1 MTPHPQPKT
10 RGIHCVGRV
19 INENESPC
27 PAWCIY
33 EQGKIWCACYDAKN
47 IHQWWGIQNLFYP
60 LRSGAGA
67 VLDEGI
73 ALIQKRIDGIFDAYR
88 GETNEKLTEIPYAM
102 ANGMGESINMLIEL
116 RTHTKEMT
124 ERAEEER

>member
-33 EQGKIWCACYDAKN
+33 EQEKIWCACYDAKN

-60 LRSGAGA
+60 SGSGAGA
-67 VLDEGI
+67 VLDELEKKIDELHYAWVSVDALKRVI
-73 ALIQKRIDGIFDAYR
+73 A
-88 GETNEKLTEIPYAM
+88 
-102 ANGMGESINMLIEL
+102 EL
-116 RTHTKEMT
+116 RSKTKEP
-124 ERAEEER
+124 

>member
-33 EQGKIWCACYDAKN
+33 EQEKIWCACYDAKN
-47 IHQWWGIQNLFYP
+47 IHQWWGIQNLFY
-60 LRSGAGA
+60 LSGSGAGA
-67 VLDEGI
+67 VLDELERKFIVLNRQGNFRPWNIGHIRDVI
-73 ALIQKRIDGIFDAYR
+73 A
-88 GETNEKLTEIPYAM
+88 
-102 ANGMGESINMLIEL
+102 EL
-116 RTHTKEMT
+116 RSKTKEPSEMT